1 MLECPRTAALGDW
14 SEFCVGNVTF
24 GLKGRSSIHG
34 SARTRLHVRMLS
46 WAEIDGL
53 VDGLASRLPPGS
65 RCWGVPRGG
74 SVVAAMLRSK
84 HGVSITADSSDA
96 TIAVDDL
103 IDSGRTAKMVKD
115 KYNLDLEPLLVKEN
129 SDWIVFPWEGTELTE
144 DAENTVTR
152 MLQQIGEDPNRP
164 ELEDTPRRVVQCW
177 DDLFSGYRY
186 SGTEVAQLLDR
197 DVAASAT
204 PPGRCVDGMFVV
216 SGVPFISTC
225 ENHLLPFHGT
235 ADVACLP
242 AAVSNGLGGIPRLV
256 DAFARRLQTQ
266 QRLTEQICHA
276 LAASSEGA
284 AVRLTGNSI
293 CSMARRLE
301 SRQSV
306 VETVSFSGGFR
317 TDPGLQD
324 RFLGQFQ

>member
-1 MLECPRTAALGDW
+1 M
-14 SEFCVGNVTF
+14 
-24 GLKGRSSIHG
+24 
-34 SARTRLHVRMLS
+34 HVRMLN
-46 WAEIDGL
+46 WTEIDRL
-53 VDGLASRLPPGS
+53 VDGLAARLPPGS

-103 IDSGRTAKMVKD
+103 IDSGRTARMVKE
-115 KYNLDLEPLLVKEN
+115 KYNLGLEPLLVKEN

-186 SGTEVAQLLDR
+186 ANGKVAELLD
-197 DVAASAT
+197 VEASHSESSPART
-204 PPGRCVDGMFVV
+204 GDGMVV
-216 SGVPFISTC
+216 LSDLPFISTC
-225 ENHLLPFHGT
+225 ENHLLPFFGA
-235 ADVACLP
+235 ADVACLTGNGN
-242 AAVSNGLGGIPRLV
+242 NGLDSIAKLV
-256 DAFARRLQTQ
+256 DALARRLQTQ

-276 LAASSEGA
+276 LSGRTDGA
-284 AVRLTGNSI
+284 AVRLKGTYL
-293 CSMARRLE
+293 CSMARGLE
-301 SRQSV
+301 PRQSE
-306 VETVSFSGGFR
+306 VETTAFSGGFR
-317 TDPGLQD
+317 PDPALQN
-324 RFLGQFQ
+324 RFLGNLA

>member
-1 MLECPRTAALGDW
+1 M
-14 SEFCVGNVTF
+14 
-24 GLKGRSSIHG
+24 
-34 SARTRLHVRMLS
+34 HVKMLS
-46 WAEIDGL
+46 WAEIDRL

-84 HGVSITADSSDA
+84 HGVTITADSSDA

-103 IDSGRTAKMVKD
+103 IDSGRTAKMVRE
-115 KYNLDLEPLLVKEN
+115 KYNLNLEPLLVKEN
-129 SDWIVFPWEGTELTE
+129 SDWIVFPWEGTELME

-152 MLQQIGEDPNRP
+152 MLQQIGEDPTRP

-186 SGTEVAQLLDR
+186 AND
-197 DVAASAT
+197 DVAALLDGGVAGHCS
-204 PPGRCVDGMFVV
+204 PHGKCVGSMYLVADI
-216 SGVPFISTC
+216 PFISTC
-225 ENHLLPFHGT
+225 ENHLLPFYGT

-242 AAVSNGLGGIPRLV
+242 SVGANGLYGIPRLV

-276 LAASSEGA
+276 LGGKTEGA
-284 AVRLTGNSI
+284 AVRLTGTYV
-293 CSMARRLE
+293 CSMARGLR
-301 SRQSV
+301 SRQSE
-306 VETVSFSGGFR
+306 VETSAFAGGFR
-317 TDPGLQD
+317 PDSALQD
-324 RFLGQFQ
+324 QFFRQLE